1 MKRLPLA
8 SLLGLATLGAHA
20 QANTT
25 PITFD
30 PVVVTATRTQDPAST
45 LRDATVITRAELE
58 ASGSLGLAE
67 VLQRRAGIEYRATG
81 GPGQPVGLFVRGAGS
96 AQTLVLID
104 GMRAGSATV
113 GTTSIENI
121 PLDMIERIEVIKGP
135 LSSLYGSDAIG
146 GVIQIFTR
154 GRSVPHFFASGAVG
168 TDRDL
173 RAAAG
178 VSTVEGDSAF
188 ALSMGGRK
196 VDAPSATTPRAAF
209 CYDPD
214 RDPYDNGFVNLHA
227 SQRLSPTEV
236 VQLDAFGSKG
246 RTHFDGCS
254 TTTDDR
260 NDQTLT
266 GWRLSSS
273 SKFTRD
279 WSSTLWIGE
288 GRDKLDIHGDFPDRF
303 ETRQEQVAWTNEYA
317 VPGGKFLVGF
327 EGLRQKV
334 VNNPNGTSF
343 SNTERDTRSFF
354 AGLTQAWDVERLELS
369 ARRDDDDAYGA
380 RNTGSAAFGIKWP
393 GVAHFS
399 FTYGQ
404 GFRAGT
410 FYDLYGPSSTF
421 YQPNPNLKPEQN
433 RSNELSVR
441 NDGGP
446 FGWRVTAFDNRIEDL
461 IVYVFPT
468 VENVNRAR
476 IRGVEL
482 TGEGTAWGVHWQASG
497 TFQRPRDEDTG
508 ARLQGRAERFGA
520 FNASYAIGA
529 FTVGATITASGE
541 RFDSTNE
548 APESR
553 MAGYGTL
560 DARVAWRLDKSTQLE
575 LAAVNLTDKRF
586 ETAVGY
592 EGTRRGV
599 LLSVRFDAF

>member
-1 MKRLPLA
+1 MNRLPLA
-8 SLLGLATLGAHA
+8 SLLGLAALGAHA
-20 QANTT
+20 QANTA
-25 PITFD
+25 PVTFD
-30 PVVVTATRTQDPAST
+30 PVVVTATRTQEAATT
-45 LRDATVITRAELE
+45 LHDATVITRAELE
-58 ASGSLGLAE
+58 ASGSLSLAE

-81 GPGQPVGLFVRGAGS
+81 GPGQPVGLFLRGAGS

-154 GRSVPHFFASGAVG
+154 GKSVPHFFVSGALG

-178 VSTVEGDSAF
+178 VSTVEGDSALS
-188 ALSMGGRK
+188 LSMGGRK
-196 VDAPSATTPRAAF
+196 VDAPSATTARAAF

-214 RDPYDNGFVNLHA
+214 RDPYDNGFVNLRA
-227 SQRLSPTEV
+227 SQRLSPTDLVRLE
-236 VQLDAFGSKG
+236 AFGSKG

-260 NDQTLT
+260 NDQTLS

-273 SKFTRD
+273 SKFTAD
-279 WSSTLWIGE
+279 WTSKLTIGE
-288 GRDKLDIHGDFPDRF
+288 GRDKLEIHGDFPDRF
-303 ETRQEQVAWTNEYA
+303 ETRQEQVAWTNEYT
-317 VPGGKFLVGF
+317 VPGGNLLVGL

-334 VNNPNGTSF
+334 VNNPGGTSF

-380 RNTGSAAFGIKWP
+380 RNTGSAAFGLRVP

-410 FYDLYGPSSTF
+410 FYDLYGPSSSF

-441 NDGGP
+441 SDGGP

-468 VENVNRAR
+468 VQNVNRAR
-476 IRGVEL
+476 IRGLEL

-497 TFQRPRDEDTG
+497 TFQHPRDEDTG

-520 FNASYAIGA
+520 VTGTYAIEA
-529 FTVGATITASGE
+529 FTVGATITASGD
-541 RFDSTNE
+541 RFDSANE
-548 APESR
+548 TPESR
-553 MAGYGTL
+553 MGGYATL
-560 DARVAWRLDKSTQLE
+560 DARVAWRLNKFTQLE
-575 LAAVNLTDKRF
+575 LAAVNLADKRF